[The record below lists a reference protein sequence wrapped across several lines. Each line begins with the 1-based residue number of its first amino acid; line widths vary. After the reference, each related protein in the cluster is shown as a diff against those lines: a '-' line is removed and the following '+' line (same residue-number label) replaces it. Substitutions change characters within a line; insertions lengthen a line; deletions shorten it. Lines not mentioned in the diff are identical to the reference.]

1 MKQKI
6 KDYALI
12 TVGVAVAVCG
22 LNLFLVPNKIAAGG
36 ISGIAT
42 ILYYELRIP
51 LGYSIAALNI
61 PLFAFGLK
69 IVGKSFAIRTAYAL
83 ALYSALAA
91 FMPVPES
98 GDIFLGCVYGGVLMG
113 AGIGLVVR
121 MGGSTGGTDMAARI
135 LSSKSKNIS
144 VAAFVFAIDF
154 VVISAAGIVFEPE
167 AALYAIASL
176 YVSTKLIDFF
186 TVGLSEAKAFYIIS
200 DKNAEIADAIIKTMD
215 RGVTS
220 LSAKGV
226 YSGKDKTMLLCV
238 LKWRTE
244 GPRLKR
250 LVKSIDE
257 KAFVIVA
264 DVKEVLGEGFFG
276 M

>member
-1 MKQKI
+1 MKQKV
-6 KDYALI
+6 KDYVI
-12 TVGVAVAVCG
+12 MTIGVGIAVAG

-42 ILYYELRIP
+42 IFYYIFKLP
-51 LGYSIAALNI
+51 LGVSIAALNV
-61 PLFAFGLK
+61 PLFIFGVK
-69 IVGKSFAIRTAYAL
+69 IVGKTFAIRTAYSL
-83 ALYSALAA
+83 ILYSVLAEVI
-91 FMPVPES
+91 PIPDNH
-98 GDIFLGCVYGGVLMG
+98 DIFLGCVYGGVLMG

-121 MGGSTGGTDMAARI
+121 VGGSTGGTDMAARM
-135 LSSKSKNIS
+135 LSAATKNIS
-144 VAAFVFAIDF
+144 IAACMFALDF
-154 VVISAAGIVFEPE
+154 VVIAAAGALFEAT

-176 YVSTKLIDFF
+176 YVSAKLIDFL

-200 DKNAEIADAIIKTMD
+200 DKSDEIAAAIMKQMD

-220 LSAKGV
+220 LKAKGV
-226 YSGKDKTMLLCV
+226 YSGKDRNVLLCV
-238 LKWRTE
+238 LQWRTE

-264 DVKEVLGEGFFG
+264 DVKEVLGEGF
-276 M
+276 